1 MALDTKLIKADF
13 PIFNRTIRDGQ
24 RLIYLDSGA
33 TAQKPN
39 SVIDA
44 ESNFYR
50 TSNAAVHRGAHQL
63 AEEATENFE
72 NARSIVAEFI
82 GASSDQI
89 VFTKSATESI
99 NLVAYALT
107 SQIKP
112 GSRIVVS
119 EMEHHANLIPWQQL
133 AKRTGAELAWFEV
146 TTEGRLDL
154 SNIESVI
161 TPNTAIVAITHQSN
175 VLAPLIHWNRSLKAR
190 KQLAHKFS
198 WMHVNQFRTCR

>member
-1 MALDTKLIKADF
+1 MTKPLDVASIKKDF
-13 PIFNRTIRDGQ
+13 PIFERTIRDGQ
-24 RLIYLDSGA
+24 RLVYLDSGA

-44 ESNFYR
+44 ELNFYR

-63 AEEATENFE
+63 AEEATEGFE

-107 SQIKP
+107 EKVKP
-112 GSRIVVS
+112 GDRIVVS

-146 TTEGRLDL
+146 TPEGRLDL
-154 SNIESVI
+154 SNIDSVI
-161 TPNTAIVAITHQSN
+161 TSNTAIVAITHQSN
-175 VLAPLIHWNRSLKAR
+175 VLGTINPDR
-190 KQLAHKFS
+190 KSTRLNSSH
-198 WMHVNQFRTCR
+198 